1 MAITGRTV
9 YVNTVTFD
17 PTGVAP
23 AVNITKVISIDFDD
37 SGSRITS
44 AEDNAVYITGQHVH
58 SIDLTGSVV
67 SRDTNAMKSWT
78 AGEVGAFAALL
89 GDEDGTNTY
98 TLAIS
103 NAVMIGVPRTQG
115 YGSWGETTINFG
127 AKSADGSTSAVSLTA
142 TP

>member
-1 MAITGRTV
+1 MAATGRTV
-9 YVNTVTFD
+9 YINTVTFD

-23 AVNITKVISIDFDD
+23 AVNITKVISLDFDD
-37 SGSRITS
+37 SGTRITS
-44 AEDNAVYITGQHVH
+44 AEDDNVYIAAQHVH
-58 SIDLTGSVV
+58 SVDLTGSVV
-67 SRDTNAMKSWT
+67 SRDTDAMKAWT
-78 AGEVGAFAALL
+78 AGEVGALAALL

-103 NAVMIGVPRTQG
+103 NVVMIGVPRTQG

-127 AKSADGSTSAVSLTA
+127 AKSADGSTSSVSLTL

>member
-1 MAITGRTV
+1 MAATGRTV
-9 YVNTVTFD
+9 YINTATFD

-23 AVNITKVISIDFDD
+23 AVNITKVISLDFDD
-37 SGSRITS
+37 AGTRITS
-44 AEDNAVYITGQHVH
+44 AEDDNVYIAAQHVH
-58 SIDLTGSVV
+58 SIDLTGSIV
-67 SRDTNAMKSWT
+67 SRDTSAMKAWT
-78 AGEVGAFAALL
+78 AGTVGTLAALL

-103 NAVMIGVPRTQG
+103 NAVMIGVPRTQA

-127 AKSADGSTSAVSLTA
+127 AKSADGSTSSVSLTL